1 MATMKSIRQS
11 LLPTVEALRE
21 MSESTALAVIRAASD
36 EQRRE
41 THYASL
47 AMVCGTLSFL
57 GCIGA
62 FCYLVAIGQ
71 QQSSIL
77 VLGAGVLAIVAR
89 MISARL

>member
-1 MATMKSIRQS
+1 MTMKSIRQS
-11 LLPTVEALRE
+11 LLPTIEILRE
-21 MSESTALAVIRAASD
+21 LPEATALAVIQAASD

-41 THYASL
+41 TNYASL

-62 FCYLVAIGQ
+62 FCYLVAIGH

-77 VLGAGVLAIVAR
+77 VLGAGVLAIVVR
-89 MISARL
+89 MITARL